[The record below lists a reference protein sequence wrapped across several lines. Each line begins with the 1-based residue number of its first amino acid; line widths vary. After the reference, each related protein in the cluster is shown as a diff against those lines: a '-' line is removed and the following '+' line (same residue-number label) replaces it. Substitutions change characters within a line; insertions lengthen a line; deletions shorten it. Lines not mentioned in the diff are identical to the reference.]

1 MAQVVYNRFKQR
13 VATAQ
18 IDLDSANIRCLILEA
33 TAAGAFDPDL
43 DTVTALLAVGSVVE
57 ATGTGAGRRTATLTV
72 TEDDT
77 NNRANIAL
85 SSAVTWTGANWGDA
99 VAVVFYDEGSGTDG
113 TRQLIAYYDTGLP
126 ITTNGGDLTIN
137 TGDILRL
144 A

>member
-13 VATAQ
+13 VVTGQ
-18 IDLDSANIRCLILEA
+18 IDLDSANIRCLILET
-33 TAAGAFDPDL
+33 TAAGAFNPDI
-43 DTVTALLAVGSVVE
+43 DTVSALLAVGGVTE

-77 NNRANIAL
+77 NDRANVAL
-85 SSAVTWTGANWGDA
+85 ASAVTWTGANWGDA
-99 VAVVFYDEGSGTDG
+99 VAVVFYDEGSGTDA

-137 TGDILRL
+137 TGDILRV